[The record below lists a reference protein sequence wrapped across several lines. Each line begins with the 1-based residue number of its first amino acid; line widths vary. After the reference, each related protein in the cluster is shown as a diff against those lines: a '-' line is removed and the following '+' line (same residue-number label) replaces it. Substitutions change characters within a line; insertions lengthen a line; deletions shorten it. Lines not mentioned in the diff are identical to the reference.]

1 MFRIEFMQRALTLA
15 KRGLGHVSP
24 NPMVGCV
31 IAKKG
36 RIIGEGYHQCFGSS
50 HAEINAI
57 ENATEPVAGA
67 DVYVTLEPCSHHG
80 KTPPCADRLI
90 QEKVKRVFVAM
101 EDPNPLVNGQGIR
114 RLKEAGIEVSIGHL
128 EAEAREL
135 NRFFVHHT
143 VTGRPYVVLKA
154 AITLDGFIAD
164 REGKSKWISNS
175 QSRMEVH
182 RLRRQMDAVLVGAGT
197 VRADN
202 PKLSVRMVQGRD
214 PVKIILSNSGDLQPE
229 STVFK
234 KGAILVTAPDA
245 LTDEKKRLFENIG
258 VKVMENDGSELA
270 PLLKSFATMGLA
282 SLLLEGGAGIFGA
295 FLEQELV
302 DEFRIYVA
310 PVIVGDGISL
320 FRIQNRAMADAIRL
334 SGEDTRICLRE
345 L

>member
-1 MFRIEFMQRALTLA
+1 MFRIEFMQRALVLA

-24 NPMVGCV
+24 NPAVGCV
-31 IAKKG
+31 IVKNG
-36 RIIGEGYHQCFGSS
+36 RIIGEGYHHHFGGP

-57 ENATEPVAGA
+57 ENATGPVAGA

-90 QEKVKRVFVAM
+90 REKVKRVFVAM
-101 EDPNPLVNGQGIR
+101 KDPNPEVNGQGIR

-143 VTGRPYVVLKA
+143 VTGRPYVVLKT

-182 RLRRQMDAVLVGAGT
+182 RLRSQMDAVLVGAGT

-202 PKLSVRMVQGRD
+202 PKLSVRMVKGRN
-214 PVKIILSNSGDLQPE
+214 PLNIVLNNSGNLPPE
-229 STVFK
+229 SNVFK
-234 KGAILVTAPDA
+234 KGTILVTAPDA
-245 LTDEKKRLFENIG
+245 LTDEKKRIFESIG

-270 PLLKSFATMGLA
+270 PLLKSFATMGLT
-282 SLLLEGGAGIFGA
+282 SLLVEGGAEIFGA
-295 FLEQELV
+295 FLEQGLV
-302 DEFRIYVA
+302 NEFRIYVA

-320 FRIQNRAMADAIRL
+320 FRMRGRTMAEAIRL